1 MKNPV
6 SDDESEAS
14 ARKILFDNKALF
26 STIKKKGDGLYVA
39 LCSKATKEIEPYK
52 GAVSGAH
59 LTIEKKGKK
68 EPAPMEL
75 KNSFGWDHRP
85 LGDFDFHCEAKHV
98 EKTLHRLLQHR
109 FKYQKLW
116 IYNGA
121 GGGDIMSTNV
131 SLCYGPLTGLVRDE
145 KCNKVWA

>member
-1 MKNPV
+1 M

-14 ARKILFDNKALF
+14 ARKILVENKALF
-26 STIKKKGDGLYVA
+26 STIKKKRHGLYVA
-39 LCSKATKEIEPYK
+39 LCTKKTKVDEPYIGAARRALTTIATSSKTTPTELKEI
-52 GAVSGAH
+52 
-59 LTIEKKGKK
+59 
-68 EPAPMEL
+68 
-75 KNSFGWDHRP
+75 GWDHVS
-85 LGDFDFHCEAKHV
+85 LGDFDFNCEAKHV

-109 FKYQKLW
+109 FQNQKLW

-131 SLCYGPLTGLVRDE
+131 SLSYGPRTGLVRNE